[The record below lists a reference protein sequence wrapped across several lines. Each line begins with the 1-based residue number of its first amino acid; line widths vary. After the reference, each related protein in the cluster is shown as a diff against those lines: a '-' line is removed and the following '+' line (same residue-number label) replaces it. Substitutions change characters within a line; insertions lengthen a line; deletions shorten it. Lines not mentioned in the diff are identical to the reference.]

1 MNSSLLHFQSEEQFE
16 QSNILDSNL
25 LINNNTSIFNNE
37 SNEEEFPFL
46 LSEEKNVDNGQFESP
61 LYPFEKLDFLNKNK
75 AQNFIFPTFDNKISE
90 KAQNIN
96 FYEEP
101 NSFGNLNEYDNSSCI
116 NITPLSILTTSNDNL
131 NNNINNIG
139 VKNDDFI
146 FESKNDTKN
155 AKNEGDASDQIFK
168 CDFLQNISKILDE
181 NDDNNIYYYNNK
193 KDKIDLNNPKSLLA
207 AIINLMKEKGPIDI
221 KTIISCLESKKD
233 SFRKANGSKY
243 KQDFNKL
250 VKISLNTPDIFYKT
264 EEGNKYFFIENKT
277 EYYLKKKRERA
288 MEKIFSNLKKKNNI
302 CIPINIKIQ
311 LDKVNLIIKKMEKK
325 YKGDKKYVNVM
336 ICVDMFKSLIK
347 KYLYLVK
354 MDKVNSLYELSVLN
368 EKIIDICHTLEKIE
382 KGEIFF
388 KSNENI
394 FVKKANEYNKQN
406 YKNINFVDGKN
417 NYFNEPPNNL

>member
-1 MNSSLLHFQSEEQFE
+1 MNSSLFHFQSEEQFE
-16 QSNILDSNL
+16 QSNMLDSL
-25 LINNNTSIFNNE
+25 FINNNEVLLENE
-37 SNEEEFPFL
+37 SNEEEFPFFF
-46 LSEEKNVDNGQFESP
+46 SGDNCIFKDP
-61 LYPFEKLDFLNKNK
+61 IYPFEKSDFSIKNNSKNFALPTLDIKN
-75 AQNFIFPTFDNKISE
+75 SE
-90 KAQNIN
+90 KALNIN
-96 FYEEP
+96 IYEDQIS
-101 NSFGNLNEYDNSSCI
+101 NGNLNDNENSSCI
-116 NITPLSILTTSNDNL
+116 NITPLSILTTSNTNI

-139 VKNDDFI
+139 VKKEDLI
-146 FESKNDTKN
+146 FESKSDTKN
-155 AKNEGDASDQIFK
+155 NQKEEIITDKIFK
-168 CDFLQNISKILDE
+168 CDFLENISMGLDE
-181 NDDNNIYYYNNK
+181 NDDSNIYYYNNQ

-233 SFRKANGSKY
+233 IFRKANGSKY

-250 VKISLNTPDIFYKT
+250 IRISLNTPDIFYKT

-288 MEKIFSNLKKKNNI
+288 MEKIFNNLKKKNNT

-336 ICVDMFKSLIK
+336 ICVELFKSLIK
-347 KYLYLVK
+347 KYLFLVK
-354 MDKVNSLYELSVLN
+354 MDKVNSLYELTILN

-382 KGEIFF
+382 KGELFY